1 MKLKQLTPFKKYHRL
16 LMAILMMFVCT
27 SSYANFELPDVKNA
41 QRIIALSPHSVELL
55 FALGVGDRVIGTT
68 EFADFP
74 EAANKIERIG
84 GYHGLQTERI
94 VELQPDLIVAWE
106 GGNRSEDLDLIE
118 KLELPIYRS
127 ETKRLRHIAVEI
139 EALGQ
144 LTGTQQQAK
153 KLIQTFNQELD
164 ILTEKN
170 KDKKQVSFFYQLW
183 SAPIRTISTGSW
195 INEMLEICGGKN
207 IINDPNVDYPQ
218 ISLENVLLNNPQAI
232 IIPSSHGHDNGKLS
246 GLKWE
251 EWPEIPA
258 VKNKHIYRINGDIL
272 HRFSLRTIEAT
283 QTLCKTFDGI
293 RAATEKQAGA

>member
-1 MKLKQLTPFKKYHRL
+1 MKINNKYIQL
-16 LMAILMMFVCT
+16 ILVCIFSCVSVASLAT
-27 SSYANFELPDVKNA
+27 YELPDVKNA
-41 QRIIALSPHSVELL
+41 KRIIALSPHSVELL
-55 FALGVGDRVIGTT
+55 FSLGVGDRVIGTT

-106 GGNRSEDLDLIE
+106 GGNRSEDLDLLE
-118 KLELPIYRS
+118 KLGLPIYRS

-139 EALGQ
+139 KALGE

-153 KLIQTFNQELD
+153 KLIRAFNLELD
-164 ILTEKN
+164 TLTGKN
-170 KDKKQVSFFYQLW
+170 KGKAQVSFFYQLW

-207 IINDPNVDYPQ
+207 IINDPDVDYPQ
-218 ISLENVLLNNPQAI
+218 ISLESVLLNSPQAI

-272 HRFSLRTIEAT
+272 HRFSLRAVEAT
-283 QTLCKTFDGI
+283 QQVCNTFDLV
-293 RAATEKQAGA
+293 RADIINGVEHE